1 MLSISDSELEIL
13 GVLWEKGGPMTFG
26 ELLKGFNA
34 KTGRDWKKQTLGTF
48 LTRMQYK
55 GQVEAFGG
63 TRKQYQPC
71 ISREKY
77 VKEVSR
83 KFLDKYYEGSFA
95 KMFAALSGG
104 DELDRDKSGELRRM
118 LREWERE

>member
-13 GVLWEKGGPMTFG
+13 EVLWRKGEPMAFG

-95 KMFAALSGG
+95 EMFAALSGG
-104 DELDRDKSGELRRM
+104 DELDREKTGELKRM

>member
-13 GVLWEKGGPMTFG
+13 EVLWGKGGPMTFG

-95 KMFAALSGG
+95 EMFAALSGG

>member
-1 MLSISDSELEIL
+1 MLSISESELEIL
-13 GVLWEKGGPMTFG
+13 GVLWEKGEPMAFG

-48 LTRMQYK
+48 LIRMQYK

-95 KMFAALSGG
+95 EMFAALSGG
-104 DELDRDKSGELRRM
+104 DELDREKTGELKRM
-118 LREWERE
+118 LREWDRE

>member
-13 GVLWEKGGPMTFG
+13 EVLWGKGGPMTFG

-95 KMFAALSGG
+95 EMFAALSGG
-104 DELDRDKSGELRRM
+104 DELDREKTGELKRM